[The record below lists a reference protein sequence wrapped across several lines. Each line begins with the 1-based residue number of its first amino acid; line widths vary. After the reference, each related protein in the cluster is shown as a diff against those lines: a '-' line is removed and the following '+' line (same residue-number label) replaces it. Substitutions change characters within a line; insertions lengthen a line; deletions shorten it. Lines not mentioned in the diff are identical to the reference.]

1 MGGWVWGQGMGAG
14 YVGRVWGRVWEQG
27 MGAWYGGA
35 GHGGRVYGGQGCGKS
50 ELKGVGSLW
59 ESEEGRWE
67 TRFPRKLETGEMGKV
82 FNVEYYFKR
91 N

>member
-1 MGGWVWGQGMGAG
+1 M
-14 YVGRVWGRVWEQG
+14 
-27 MGAWYGGA
+27 
-35 GHGGRVYGGQGCGKS
+35 YGGQGCGKS

-59 ESEEGRWE
+59 EAEEGRWE
-67 TRFPRKLETGEMGKV
+67 TRFSRKLETGEMGKV